1 MVTALAMDSRRRSE
15 MKKLFTRLVRE
26 TEGQDLIEYAL
37 LAATIALGVT
47 VAMQAVRTALQTQF
61 TSIGTSITA
70 GS

>member
-1 MVTALAMDSRRRSE
+1 

-47 VAMQAVRTALQTQF
+47 VAMQGVRTALQTQF
-61 TSIGTSITA
+61 TAIGTSITSA
-70 GS
+70 S

>member
-1 MVTALAMDSRRRSE
+1 